1 MKKKMESMIWLNRV
15 IINEKSLYRNNSILL
30 RILVCKKECGFIFI
44 LFEIEI
50 NRIVCM
56 FNYVI

>member
-30 RILVCKKECGFIFI
+30 RILVCKKRMWFYIYFIW
-44 LFEIEI
+44 
-50 NRIVCM
+50 NR
-56 FNYVI
+56 NK